1 MTTLDHAAIH
11 RLQMAVATA
20 KQAAHQARLDNCDVG
35 DIDEALEA
43 IDLELAKPT
52 PNKNTLTLYL
62 NSVARSLIAAPSARE
77 ARDEIDKALRSSGL
91 PATWEQ

>member
-1 MTTLDHAAIH
+1 MDQEGVY
-11 RLQMAVATA
+11 RLREAVAA
-20 KQAAHQARLDNCDVG
+20 ARQAAHQARTLDNCDVG

-43 IDLELAKPT
+43 LDQELARPT

-62 NSVARSLIAAPSARE
+62 NSVARSLLGVSTASD
-77 ARDEIDKALRSSGL
+77 ARDQIDHALRASGL

>member
-1 MTTLDHAAIH
+1 MDHEAIY
-11 RLQMAVATA
+11 RLQNAVNTA

-43 IDLELAKPT
+43 LDAELTKPT
-52 PNKNTLTLYL
+52 PNKNTVTLYL
-62 NSVARSLIAAPSARE
+62 NSVARSLIAAPSARA
-77 ARDEIDKALRSSGL
+77 ARDEIDSALRKSGL

>member
-1 MTTLDHAAIH
+1 MDHAAIH
-11 RLQMAVATA
+11 RLQKAVDTA

-35 DIDEALEA
+35 DIDEAIEA
-43 IDLELAKPT
+43 VDLELAKPT
-52 PNKNTLTLYL
+52 PNKNTLTLFL

-77 ARDEIDKALRSSGL
+77 ARDQIDKALRASGL

>member
-1 MTTLDHAAIH
+1 MDDEAVHRIRKAVSAA
-11 RLQMAVATA
+11 R
-20 KQAAHQARLDNCDVG
+20 QAAHQGTLDHCDVG

-43 IDLELAKPT
+43 VDQELARAL

-62 NSVARSLIAAPSARE
+62 SSVARSLIAAPGASE
-77 ARDEIDKALRSSGL
+77 ARNQIDHALRASGL